1 MRKWIEI
8 IACAAAVCCL
18 AACQFAEE
26 TFEPGLA
33 SLIATTEGDGPET
46 RTSLAP
52 AGTGMSQVLWSENDQ
67 LDVFMDGSNT
77 PVLFTLVEGA
87 GTKRAS
93 FHGKG
98 EAGSY
103 VAFYPHSMTPSLGSG
118 GTVRFTLP
126 ATQEYAGDSFAS
138 GSFPMTAVSSS
149 NDLRFRNVC
158 SVLRISMKGHNVV
171 TRIVFRSNDP
181 AAKVRGRATVSLSDP
196 DNPVLQLSSDSCDS
210 LALSVPDVKLSESED
225 THFFLVL
232 PPQTYKGGFSVRV
245 YSGERY
251 MDKVITS
258 DFTMKR
264 SRVHKADPF
273 VFTPNGFDNS
283 EYLEGSG
290 TAEDP
295 FLIDSIGDLILMRD
309 AVNSDAGIIK
319 TSDGNGVAASNA
331 FYRMTSDIDLS
342 MVCSKKSGRSWAP
355 IGDFS
360 VKETWSFEGVFD
372 GGGHTVSGLYIGN
385 GKDYQG
391 LFGFIKNGKIMNL
404 TVDGTLTVNDSS
416 GILAGYIQ
424 MGRSLLYNCHTNGSL
439 QGRYNI
445 GGVVGQGNDGIIS
458 YCSNEAAITSNGH
471 YTGGIVG
478 FSEFCVVSNCS
489 NSGTIKSQRSYLG
502 GITGYMNGARLFN
515 CQNAAD
521 VSSSGGSYIGGICG
535 RIWQGAKIINS
546 SNSGSISSSG
556 DYVGGICGHVSSE
569 AIYYNGA
576 GLVANCYNAGKVSG
590 TGKYLGAIAG
600 YSGLRDI
607 DQASDDSPADG
618 AWVKDSYWI
627 SDGQAGM
634 DTAVGGGTG
643 ISENNH
649 PLTEKQMKGTAA
661 YNGVLYTM
669 ADGSSYSKLVDAL
682 NAGASEWGKKAM
694 ALPTSF
700 GGFNPAIELN
710 GWGYA
715 SPSPYPS
722 LTDLKAVKPG
732 SGLTEF
738 SLSAS
743 EFAFNALAYEFEI
756 DVTSSLSY
764 SLGTLPSWIKEIN
777 TVSYDNRPHLK
788 THRFSVAINPGTE
801 SRSAVL
807 TFTNKAN
814 ATLEVKVSQ
823 EGIYLEM
830 KTAEL
835 AFDCEEGTKRL
846 NFSSSTRWTIASDAE
861 WCTVTPLSGAGDA
874 VVSVLAAA
882 NGSDFARSATIT
894 VSTADGSVSRT
905 VAVVQS
911 GHTSGGGGDWTKD
924 PFVHKS
930 LVMRLTGT
938 WCGWCPRMN
947 KSVKRAMELYP
958 GKISYMALHSGGGD
972 LDFSNA
978 GPLITQFN
986 LHSYPTGIIDGRIL
1000 VSNEAI
1006 DVVAGKIVGAVK
1018 ETEKK
1023 YGTLTG
1029 VDINSSVSGRSAH
1042 VDVNVYARKAGDY
1055 KITVFLLEDGIINR
1069 QADYEEGDH
1078 SDYVHDNVIR
1088 VAMSNVLGDPFTVT
1102 ADNTVSSFSFNAGIP
1117 SNCVLANMRVL
1128 VYVQRAFGSYPVIQ
1142 SGSFGNY
1149 FVDNSAD
1156 VALGEKLKLALE
1168 GSSGG
1173 GGGGGGNNEGIE
1185 PGDDIDM

>member
-1 MRKWIEI
+1 MRKFIEI

-26 TFEPGLA
+26 TFEPGLT
-33 SLIATTEGDGPET
+33 SLTATTEDDGPET
-46 RTSLAP
+46 RTTLAP
-52 AGTGMSQVLWSENDQ
+52 AGEGLSQVFWSENDQ
-67 LDVFMDGSNT
+67 LDIFMDGSST

-103 VAFYPHSMTPSLGSG
+103 VAFYPHSMTPSLASG
-118 GTVRFTLP
+118 GNVRFTLP
-126 ATQEYAGDSFAS
+126 ATQSYVEGTFAS

-149 NDLRFRNVC
+149 NNLRFRNVC
-158 SVLRISMKGHNVV
+158 SVLRISMKGHNTV
-171 TRIVFRSNDP
+171 TRIVFRSNDLSV
-181 AAKVRGRATVSLSDP
+181 KVRGRATVSLSDP

-210 LALSVPDVKLSESED
+210 LVLSVPDVKLKESED

-264 SRVHKADPF
+264 SRVHKADSF

-283 EYLEGSG
+283 DYLEGSG

-295 FLIDSIGDLILMRD
+295 FLIDSIGDLVLMRD
-309 AVNSDAGIIK
+309 AVNSDGGVIM
-319 TSDGNGVAASNA
+319 TSDGNGVTAVSA
-331 FYRMTSDIDLS
+331 FYRLTSDIDLS
-342 MVCSKKSGRSWAP
+342 LVCSKKTGRSWAP
-355 IGDFS
+355 IGDYS
-360 VKETWSFEGVFD
+360 VNNGWFFEGVFD

-385 GKDYQG
+385 GKSYQG
-391 LFGFIKNGKIMNL
+391 LFGYINNGKIMNL
-404 TVDGTLTVNDSS
+404 TVEGNLSVGDIS
-416 GILAGYIQ
+416 GILAGYMSRGQ
-424 MGRSLLYNCHTNGSL
+424 SLLFNCHSRGSI
-439 QGRYNI
+439 QGSYRI
-445 GGVVGQGNDGIIS
+445 GGIVGYGNDSPIS
-458 YCSNEAAITSNGH
+458 YCSNAADINAN
-471 YTGGIVG
+471 YYVGGIVG
-478 FSEFCVVSNCS
+478 FSDFGVVSNCS
-489 NSGTIKSQRSYLG
+489 NSGTINTRNGYLG
-502 GITGYMNGARLFN
+502 GIVGYMNASRLFN
-515 CQNAAD
+515 CHNMGD
-521 VSSSGGSYIGGICG
+521 VNSSNGVYVGGVCG
-535 RIWQGAKIINS
+535 YVWQGAKILNS
-546 SNSGSISSSG
+546 SNSGSVSSSG

-576 GLVANCYNAGKVSG
+576 GLVANCYNVGKVSG
-590 TGKYLGAIAG
+590 TGKYAGALAG
-600 YSGLRDI
+600 YSGLRDS
-607 DQASDDSPADG
+607 DQVSEDSPADG
-618 AWVKDSYWI
+618 AWVKDSYWV

-661 YNGVLYTM
+661 YSGVLYTM

-694 ALPTSF
+694 ALPLSF
-700 GGFNPAIELN
+700 GGYNPAIELN
-710 GWGYA
+710 GWEYA
-715 SPSPYPS
+715 SSGSYPS

-732 SGLTEF
+732 SGTAEF

-743 EFAFNALAYEFEI
+743 VFAFNALDYEFEV

-777 TVSYDNRPHLK
+777 TASYDNMPHLK
-788 THRFSVAINPGTE
+788 THRFSVALNPGTE

-823 EGIYLEM
+823 EGVYLEM
-830 KTAEL
+830 LTSEMS
-835 AFDCEEGTKRL
+835 FDCESSTRRL
-846 NFSSSTRWTIASDAE
+846 NISSSTRWLVSSDSE
-861 WCTVTPLSGAGDA
+861 WCTVAPAAGSGDA
-874 VVSVLAAA
+874 IVSIGVDENAA
-882 NGSDFARSATIT
+882 DRARSAVIT
-894 VSTADGSVSRT
+894 VYTADGTISRT
-905 VAVVQS
+905 VAVIQS
-911 GHTSGGGGDWTKD
+911 GHTSGESGDWTKD
-924 PFVHKS
+924 SFVHKS

-972 LDFSNA
+972 LDFNNA
-978 GPLITQFN
+978 GPLQNQF
-986 LHSYPTGIIDGRIL
+986 SIYSFPTGIVDGRIL

-1006 DVVAGKIVGAVK
+1006 DIAAGKIVDAVK
-1018 ETEKK
+1018 ETEMK
-1023 YGTLTG
+1023 YGTVTG

-1042 VDVNVYARKAGDY
+1042 VDVNVFAKKAGDY
-1055 KITVFLLEDGIINR
+1055 KITVLLLEDGIVNP
-1069 QADYEEGDH
+1069 QANYEDGDEPY
-1078 SDYVHDNVIR
+1078 YVHDCVIR
-1088 VAMSNVLGDPFTVT
+1088 VAMSNVLGDAFTVT
-1102 ADNTVSSFSFNAGIP
+1102 SDNTVKNFSFNASIP
-1117 SNCVLANMRVL
+1117 SNCVMANMRVL

-1142 SGSFGNY
+1142 SGRFGNY

-1156 VALGEKLKLALE
+1156 VALGERLKLALE